1 MNKLEY
7 EYINSY
13 LEQLSN
19 RAESSIRELQLLQT
33 HIIGFRIQ
41 LKNKGVSEKTRAS
54 IPQPTLNYESKS
66 KRDKQPSDL
75 IRIKEVMAMT
85 GVSRTFIHKHR
96 KDGDFP
102 EPIHLSSKSI
112 AWVRSSVDEWIQSK
126 IKQTYI

>member
-7 EYINSY
+7 EYMSNY
-13 LEQLSN
+13 LEQLSH
-19 RAESSIRELQLLQT
+19 RAGSTIRELELLQK
-33 HIIGFRIQ
+33 HILGFKAQ
-41 LKNKGVSEKTRAS
+41 LKNKDVLDKTRAS
-54 IPQPTLNYESKS
+54 IPQQIFSYESKS
-66 KRDKQPSDL
+66 KRDMQPSDL

-126 IKQTYI
+126 INGE